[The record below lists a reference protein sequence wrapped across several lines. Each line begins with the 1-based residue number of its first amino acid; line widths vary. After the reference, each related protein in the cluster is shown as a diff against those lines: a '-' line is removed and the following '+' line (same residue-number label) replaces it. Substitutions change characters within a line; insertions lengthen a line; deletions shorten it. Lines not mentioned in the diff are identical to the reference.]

1 MQLTIRSK
9 IQRCKKEEI
18 RLESIVRRKEI
29 KAENKWSYKNNLLK
43 QGLQWE
49 VQEVSILLLGPTVY
63 SSTPYSS

>member
-9 IQRCKKEEI
+9 IQRCKQIEI
-18 RLESIVRRKEI
+18 RLESIVTRGEI
-29 KAENKWSYKNNLLK
+29 KAENKRWYMNNLHK

-63 SSTPYSS
+63 SSTP

>member
-29 KAENKWSYKNNLLK
+29 KTENK
-43 QGLQWE
+43 
-49 VQEVSILLLGPTVY
+49 
-63 SSTPYSS
+63 